1 MKYGWIFVLF
11 GLPAILFAASLE
23 IEVSNSTECRFAY
36 APGSAIEHPDTVRVG
51 ALVREWLDTD
61 ETIAGGLRQPVRHVY
76 VVLPPK
82 AVPVLE
88 LGDLQTH
95 WETGGLAAPDPTW
108 PDSKQ
113 QAAPQNFAKL
123 IEEFRWR
130 DFRLAH
136 IEIYPVREW
145 GGGASLLDRIHCT
158 VRFVDGQVSGQPPRD
173 HQVLSRFAVNGSIGA
188 TWWESPLRR
197 PERTSS
203 TWPEGDLYKI
213 SVRET
218 GLYRV
223 SGQWLQSHGANFIG
237 QSSRKLHLLGN
248 GGHLLPRDFNRE
260 RDTLFV
266 EDAIWVEDGGD
277 STFDAEDYFV
287 FYGQGLKDFDYIDGD
302 SYHLYELAHQSP
314 YSQDNVY
321 FVQYDVN
328 GLDGLRMPP
337 LPANPVGGQPV
348 TGTRGRVVRDDD
360 LFIFNT
366 DSFSESGL
374 IWFMATVAPG
384 DVRSFVTTLPGVT
397 DGSGRIKLDFRVR
410 GSGSPKLTIS
420 VNDSVLLED
429 YYSEFA
435 FEIAFSSGVLTPGS
449 NTLTIGNHGNQST
462 LLNFIEYDYARDLSP
477 SGGELFFEAPS
488 NATGLYRYELPDLT
502 DPYVA
507 DVADPLHPRMG
518 RSSILVDS
526 SRADAPRR
534 YYASSLERVRMPQW
548 VGKDAHET
556 EDYDI
561 LRRSGRQTDMIII
574 TPDEWFDML
583 APLKAFHE
591 SYTEEPLSVTRV
603 KLSDVYD
610 EFAWG
615 NSDPVA
621 IRDFLY
627 YAYANWRGP
636 DGTQEAPRYVML
648 VGDGNYDYRNI
659 LLTSDHNWMPPW
671 ERDADCTDDFYT
683 EFGGPLPTLY
693 TGRLAVQSATEL
705 QVIIEKITQYGGN
718 PLYGPWKNTATFV
731 ADDEYKNGCKSGE
744 HVHTEDSEAIVNAVL
759 PSYFTFKKI
768 YEIFYPFRSSPTGGY
783 KPDATRDLLE
793 CINRGTLIVNYM
805 GHGNPEVWSDEQV
818 FVSGRDS
825 PLLDNG
831 RMLGFFVAATCS
843 WGQFDTP
850 LLRCHPEVLM
860 AKFGAGAVGGLAATR
875 FTTPISNNALLIR
888 FYDSLFEQRW
898 PRTSL
903 GEALFLSKGVSQSNS
918 ERYHL
923 FGDPALR
930 LATPERSA
938 RVTQL
943 SLDSLQALS
952 RFTIAGEVLRDSVQ
966 LWEDF
971 TGVVEARVYDHEET
985 ALYYWCDNPNTSFEY
1000 GLPGN
1005 AIFRGTAS
1013 VQNGHFSITFRVP
1026 KDVTFGGTKAKISL
1040 YYYGKDAL
1048 GDSADG
1054 IGVREN
1060 IPIASTVGSE
1070 SDSLPPQINAWLET
1084 PSFQPGDPVSSTPLL
1099 HVTISDSFGVNL
1111 SGEVGHKIIARV
1123 DESLSEDLTPFFNYD
1138 LDSYVRGSLEK
1149 RLGPFSQG
1157 EHRLVVEA
1165 WDSFNNLDQQSL
1177 SFVVGE
1183 EGAAGFEL
1191 RDVLNWPNPMKDFTY
1206 FTYYLTPPGAAEVTI
1221 KIFTLTGKHVYTLG
1235 DLDASYG
1242 FRSNNTRP
1250 WDGRDATGH
1259 ELANGVYLYRV
1270 IAKTAAG
1277 VHSEKTGKL
1286 VILR

>member
-1 MKYGWIFVLF
+1 MRYGWILALF
-11 GLPAILFAASLE
+11 GLPLILFAGALE
-23 IEVSNSTECRFAY
+23 IEVSNSTMCRFAY
-36 APGSAIEHPDTVRVG
+36 APGPATEHADTVRAG
-51 ALVREWLDTD
+51 ALVREWMDTD
-61 ETIAGGLRQPVRHVY
+61 ETVAGGFRQPVRHVY

-82 AVPVLE
+82 AVPILE
-88 LGDLQTH
+88 LGDLQAH
-95 WETGGLAAPDPTW
+95 WESGGLAAPGPTW
-108 PDSKQ
+108 PDSKRR
-113 QAAPQNFAKL
+113 ATPESFVK
-123 IEEFRWR
+123 IVEEFRWR

-145 GGGASLLDRIHCT
+145 GGGASVLDRVHCS
-158 VRFVDGQVSGQPPRD
+158 VRFVGGQISGQPPRD
-173 HQVLSRFAVNGSIGA
+173 LQILSRLAANGDIGA
-188 TWWESPLRR
+188 TWWESPVRR
-197 PERTSS
+197 PDRTSS

-223 SGQWLQSHGANFIG
+223 SGQWLQSHGVNFIG
-237 QSSRKLHLLGN
+237 QASRKLHLLGN
-248 GGHLLPRDFNRE
+248 GGHLLPRDFNRA
-260 RDTLFV
+260 RDTLFI

-277 STFDAEDYFV
+277 GDFDAEDYFI
-287 FYGQGLKDFDYIDGD
+287 FYGQGLKGFDYIDGD
-302 SYHLYELAHQSP
+302 SYHLYELAHHSP

-321 FVQYDVN
+321 FVQYDAN
-328 GLDGLRMPP
+328 GPDGLRMAS
-337 LPANPVGGQPV
+337 LPSNSGGAV
-348 TGTRGRVVRDDD
+348 TETRGRVVRDDD
-360 LFIFNT
+360 LFLFNT
-366 DSFSESGL
+366 HSFIESGL
-374 IWFMATVAPG
+374 NWFMATIAPG

-397 DGSGRIKLDFRVR
+397 DGSGRIKLRFKLRD
-410 GSGSPKLTIS
+410 SGNPKLTIS
-420 VNDSVLLED
+420 MNDSVLLENF
-429 YYSEFA
+429 YSDFA
-435 FEIAFSSGVLTPGS
+435 FDIVFSSGVLVPGS
-449 NTLTIGNHGNQST
+449 NTLTIENHGNQST
-462 LLNFIEYDYARDLSP
+462 LLNFIEYDYARNLSS
-477 SGGELFFEAPS
+477 SGGELFFEAPTS
-488 NATGLYRYELPDLT
+488 ATGLYRYELPDLA

-507 DVADPLHPRMG
+507 DVTDPLHPRLG
-518 RSSILVDS
+518 RFSILVDS
-526 SRADAPRR
+526 SWVDTPRR
-534 YYASSLERVRMPQW
+534 YYACSPERLRIAQW
-548 VGKDAHET
+548 VGKDVHET

-561 LRRSGRQTDMIII
+561 LRRAGRQTDMIIL
-574 TPDEWFDML
+574 TPDEWFDLL
-583 APLKAFHE
+583 APLKTFHE
-591 SYTEEPLSVTRV
+591 SHAEEPLSVIRV

-636 DGTQEAPRYVML
+636 DGSQEAPCYLVL

-671 ERDADCTDDFYT
+671 ESDGNCSDDFYT
-683 EFGGPLPTLY
+683 EFFGGLLPNLY
-693 TGRLAVQSATEL
+693 TGRLPAQSATEL
-705 QVIIEKITQYGGN
+705 QVTLEKIIQYGGN

-731 ADDEYKNGCKSGE
+731 ADDEYKHGCSSGE
-744 HVHTEDSEAIVNAVL
+744 HVHTIDSEDIIDSVL
-759 PSYFTFKKI
+759 PPYFTFKKI
-768 YEIFYPFRSSPTGGY
+768 YEIFYPFRSSPTGGF

-860 AKFGAGAVGGLAATR
+860 AKFGAGAIGGLAATR

-918 ERYHL
+918 EHYHL

-943 SLDSLQALS
+943 LSDSLQALS
-952 RFTIAGEVLRDSVQ
+952 LFTIEGEVLRDSAQ
-966 LWEDF
+966 LF
-971 TGVVEARVYDHEET
+971 AGIVEARVYDHEET
-985 ALYYWCDNPNTSFEY
+985 ALYYWCDNPSTSFEY
-1000 GLPGN
+1000 RLPGN

-1026 KDVTFGGTKAKISL
+1026 KDVTFGGSNAKISL
-1040 YYYGKDAL
+1040 YFYGKDAL

-1070 SDSLPPQINAWLET
+1070 SDSLPPRINAWLET
-1084 PSFQPGDPVSSTPLL
+1084 PSFQPGDPVSSSPLL
-1099 HVTISDSFGVNL
+1099 HVTLSDSFGINL

-1138 LDSYVRGSLEK
+1138 LDSHVRGSLEK